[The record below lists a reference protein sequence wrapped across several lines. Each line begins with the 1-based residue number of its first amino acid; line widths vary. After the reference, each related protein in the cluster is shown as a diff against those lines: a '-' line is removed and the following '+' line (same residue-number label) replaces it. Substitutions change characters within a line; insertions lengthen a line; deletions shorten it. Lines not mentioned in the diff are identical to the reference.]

1 MNLWGANNSGVAH
14 GPVTVLV
21 LVVTVVWVYE
31 VVSKR
36 PIEAV
41 GGEEEVTIVD
51 PDDVN
56 VLVG

>member
-1 MNLWGANNSGVAH
+1 MYLWGANSSGVAH

-36 PIEAV
+36 PEEAV
-41 GGEEEVTIVD
+41 GGEENITIVG

-56 VLVG
+56 VVVG